1 MKNTEKRG
9 LFGKSLHLHIDRF
22 QNPHPFT
29 CFKRDRAKGVPKR
42 SLHCKFIKKTKKPA
56 DILMTI
62 ALQRRRS
69 RNPEE
74 QFTPPATSLARLRQ
88 KRKRAVLDSSLVPS
102 RLRYTTRLRLQNRR
116 IIPTSTACTIG
127 CFTFKTLLPATP
139 PTLKLLFNSNAPG
152 IQRKR

>member
-9 LFGKSLHLHIDRF
+9 LFGKSLHLHVNRF
-22 QNPHPFT
+22 QNPRPFT

-42 SLHCKFIKKTKKPA
+42 SLYCKFIKKTKKPA

-88 KRKRAVLDSSLVPS
+88 KRKEPWHGSSALSHLYFGLLSKPPHNSDLDGMYD
-102 RLRYTTRLRLQNRR
+102 RL
-116 IIPTSTACTIG
+116 
-127 CFTFKTLLPATP
+127 FHF
-139 PTLKLLFNSNAPG
+139 
-152 IQRKR
+152 